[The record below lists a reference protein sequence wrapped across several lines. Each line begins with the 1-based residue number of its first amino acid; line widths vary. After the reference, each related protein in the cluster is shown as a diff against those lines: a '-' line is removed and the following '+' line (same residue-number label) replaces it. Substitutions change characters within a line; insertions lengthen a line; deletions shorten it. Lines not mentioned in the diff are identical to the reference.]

1 MILKNLLFRLEI
13 QHQQQIKERLELIC
27 LLVISKKIMQR
38 NMSLQKKKDKKKLT
52 TITIWPNLNLLTAN
66 LAESIS
72 CLIKAKLN

>member
-38 NMSLQKKKDKKKLT
+38 NMSLQKKKDKKK
-52 TITIWPNLNLLTAN
+52 AN
-66 LAESIS
+66 YDNNM
-72 CLIKAKLN
+72 AKLKSADC